1 MRCRPEAPALKET
14 IMQNP
19 ANGTQAADQ
28 DDEQL
33 YRVREAVAVFPTEQA
48 LIDAIE
54 TLEQAGFDRTEISVL
69 APESAAADSSL
80 AKLYKDVR
88 RLEDDGNVPRSAYH
102 SPHSRA
108 EGEAAAVALPVY
120 IGGFGG
126 LFAAVATGGLL
137 AFTIPLVIAGGL
149 TGGGLGAV
157 CAYAIA
163 RRHRNSVERQM
174 AEGGFLLW
182 VRTRNGDQGARAKR
196 ALADAGGTDVHLHE
210 VTIKWGTDEVPFAD
224 TQPDPLLIQLSDT
237 D

>member
-1 MRCRPEAPALKET
+1 
-14 IMQNP
+14 MQNP
-19 ANGTQAADQ
+19 ANETQAADR

-54 TLEQAGFDRTEISVL
+54 MLEQAGFDRAEISIL
-69 APESAAADSSL
+69 APESAAADRSL
-80 AKLYKDVR
+80 AELYKDVR
-88 RLEDDGNVPRSAYH
+88 RLEDDSNVPRSAYH

-108 EGEAAAVALPVY
+108 EGEAAVVALPVY
-120 IGGFGG
+120 VGGFGG
-126 LFAAVATGGLL
+126 LFAAVATGGML

-157 CAYAIA
+157 CVYAIA

-182 VRTRNGDQGARAKR
+182 VRTRNRDQAARAIR
-196 ALADAGGTDVHLHE
+196 ALAGAGGIDVHLHE
-210 VTIKWGTDEVPFAD
+210 VTIRWGMDKVPFAH
-224 TQPDPLLIQLSDT
+224 TQPDPFLVQLSDA